1 MEVPLPL
8 NTQKVMILMT
18 SRLQRT
24 QVAEEVG
31 EREDLADSVDHLPA
45 SAVRVA
51 TGPVVSVVPELA
63 IRVRTEIQ
71 LTQAVAVT
79 PDLRETLGL
88 TVTRGA

>member
-24 QVAEEVG
+24 QVAEEAG
-31 EREDLADSVDHLPA
+31 EREDLADSVDLPA